1 MTKPEDKP
9 FQIPKQLVWEA
20 WQRVKDNDGAPG
32 VDQQDLDE
40 FEANL
45 GKHLYK
51 IWNRMSSGS

>member
-9 FQIPKQLVWEA
+9 FQIPKMLVWEA

-45 GKHLYK
+45 EKNLYK
-51 IWNRMSSGS
+51 IWNVRSEC